1 MNATIQ
7 VDAALE
13 KEAQE
18 LFQRL
23 GLTMTAAVNLFLRQ
37 AVLKQALPLSEEDPD
52 TFTREEMLAKFDRG
66 VQQYREGRY
75 VLKTMDELEAM
86 ARDGE

>member
-7 VDAALE
+7 VDATLE

-52 TFTREEMLAKFDRG
+52 TFTEEELLAKHERG
-66 VQQYREGRY
+66 LEAIRAGYGIT
-75 VLKTMDELEAM
+75 KTMAELEAM
-86 ARDGE
+86 ARER